1 MRPADAGTPRDNAI
15 LAAIDG
21 LSFIE
26 RRELK
31 IFATGGALPKL
42 AVLRK
47 LIKRGLMRRVRDGW
61 DLGDGVTAW
70 HISRLA
76 LPAPTTAIADSTS
89 GAGGWPE
96 EETQS

>member
-1 MRPADAGTPRDNAI
+1 MRPADESTPRDNAI

-21 LSFIE
+21 LGFIE

-31 IFATGGALPKL
+31 IFAAGGVLPKL

-47 LIKRGLMRRVRDGW
+47 LMACGLVRRVRDGW
-61 DLGDGVTAW
+61 DLGEGVTAW

-89 GAGGWPE
+89 GVAEWPE
-96 EETQS
+96 EDTHV